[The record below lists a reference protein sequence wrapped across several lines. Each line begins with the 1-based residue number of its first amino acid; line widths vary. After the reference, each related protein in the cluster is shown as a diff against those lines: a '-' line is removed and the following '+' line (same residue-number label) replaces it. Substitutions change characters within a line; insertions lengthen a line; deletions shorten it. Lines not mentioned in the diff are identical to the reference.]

1 MTPAERH
8 SAAQA
13 DGTKATLR
21 WHAQHNTD
29 AGQRRL
35 AQLAL
40 EDIDTM
46 ETRPDDRAALGRM
59 ADAYADMQDRSW
71 TPWGWKEWAGVGF
84 LACIVTALLFFAG
97 LGVACAIGWRG

>member
-13 DGTKATLR
+13 EGMKATLR

-40 EDIDTM
+40 EDIETM
-46 ETRPDDRAALGRM
+46 ETRPDDRAARM
-59 ADAYADMQDRSW
+59 AEHFEAMHTRDYMRARD
-71 TPWGWKEWAGVGF
+71 WAAVLGLFALCTG
-84 LACIVTALLFFAG
+84 LLFFAG

>member
-13 DGTKATLR
+13 EAVKAR
-21 WHAQHNTD
+21 YRRHAAEAHTEE
-29 AGQRRL
+29 QRR
-35 AQLAL
+35 AAALAL
-40 EDIDTM
+40 EDIEKM
-46 ETRPDDRAALGRM
+46 EHRPEDRAALGRM

-71 TPWGWKEWAGVGF
+71 TPWGWKEWAGVGL
-84 LACIVTALLFFAG
+84 LACIVTTLLFFAG